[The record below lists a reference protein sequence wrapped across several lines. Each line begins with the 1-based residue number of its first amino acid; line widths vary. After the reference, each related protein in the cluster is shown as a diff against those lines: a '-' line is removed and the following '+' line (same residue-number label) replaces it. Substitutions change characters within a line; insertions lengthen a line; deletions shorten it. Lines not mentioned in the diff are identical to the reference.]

1 MSFFISAVKSICLE
15 NWFNVVKKSCY
26 SCSMKEEMIFDI
38 KAIANELHYHVSDN
52 ELKWRIFQLRVRL
65 DKLEETVNRKEKGAI
80 N

>member
-15 NWFNVVKKSCY
+15 NCFRVVKKSCY

>member
-1 MSFFISAVKSICLE
+1 
-15 NWFNVVKKSCY
+15 
-26 SCSMKEEMIFDI
+26 MKEEMIFDI
-38 KAIANELHYHVSDN
+38 KAIANELYYHVSDN

>member
-1 MSFFISAVKSICLE
+1 MSFFISAVKTICLE
-15 NWFNVVKKSCY
+15 NCFNVIKNPCY

-65 DKLEETVNRKEKGAI
+65 DKLEETVNRKGKGAI